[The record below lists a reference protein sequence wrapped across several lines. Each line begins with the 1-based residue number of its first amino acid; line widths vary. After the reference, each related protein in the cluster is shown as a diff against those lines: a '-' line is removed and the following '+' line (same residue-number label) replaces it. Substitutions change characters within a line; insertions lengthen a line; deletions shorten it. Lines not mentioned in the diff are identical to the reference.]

1 MTSSSWS
8 YARSLNASQKR
19 VYNASDM
26 AGSLLDE
33 VGGLLADHDAR
44 GVGVAGG
51 DPRDPRRGG
60 APQPGDAVA
69 GEVRPDLRA
78 ERAGA
83 VRVPQRAGVST
94 DEVDQV

>member
-1 MTSSSWS
+1 MTWSSWS

-33 VGGLLADHDAR
+33 VGGLLADHDAGR
-44 GVGVAGG
+44 VGVAGD
-51 DPRDPRRGG
+51 DPRHHRRVGD
-60 APQPGDAVA
+60 PQPGDAVD
-69 GEVRPDLRA
+69 GQVRPDHRA

-83 VRVPQRAGVST
+83 DRVPQRAGVAT